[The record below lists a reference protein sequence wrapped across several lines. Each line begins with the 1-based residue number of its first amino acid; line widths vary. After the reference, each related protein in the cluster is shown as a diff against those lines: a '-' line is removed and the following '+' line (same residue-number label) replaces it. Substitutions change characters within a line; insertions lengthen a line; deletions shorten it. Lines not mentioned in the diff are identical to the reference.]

1 MKNINGYDMLQ
12 CQEYCKQLPF
22 FNQLQSDFDNLSWS
36 NNDPVRSLCN
46 RFEDGINLSDIA
58 TPREYAGTIKETFF
72 SMVPFYY
79 LKELFGKNP
88 NQIYDLG
95 CGWNIFKKYIPNI
108 IGVSPKR
115 KSKRPEHFACAID
128 HMADVH
134 GFVDKYYIATHQKFF
149 ESVFS
154 INALHFRLGGLA
166 DFEKIVTDFASMIK
180 PGGRGFLALNLAR
193 LIDFT
198 SDDFLK
204 SLDNNY
210 DHYVR
215 TILQKINLNYIIL
228 DIDFENMDCY
238 MDGNIRIVFE
248 K

>member
-1 MKNINGYDMLQ
+1 
-12 CQEYCKQLPF
+12 
-22 FNQLQSDFDNLSWS
+22 
-36 NNDPVRSLCN
+36 
-46 RFEDGINLSDIA
+46 
-58 TPREYAGTIKETFF
+58 
-72 SMVPFYY
+72 
-79 LKELFGKNP
+79 
-88 NQIYDLG
+88 
-95 CGWNIFKKYIPNI
+95 
-108 IGVSPKR
+108 
-115 KSKRPEHFACAID
+115 
-128 HMADVH
+128 MADVH
-134 GFVDKYYIATHQKFF
+134 GFIDNYYIATHQKFF

-166 DFEKIVTDFASMIK
+166 EFEKIVTDFASMIK
-180 PGGRGFLALNLAR
+180 TGGRGFLALNLAR

-204 SLDNNY
+204 SLGGEYN
-210 DHYVR
+210 HYVC